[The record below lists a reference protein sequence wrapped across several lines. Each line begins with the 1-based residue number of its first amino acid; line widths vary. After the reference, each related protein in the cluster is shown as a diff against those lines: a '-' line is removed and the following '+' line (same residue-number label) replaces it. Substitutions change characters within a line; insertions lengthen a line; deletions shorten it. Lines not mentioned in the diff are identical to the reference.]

1 MPRKFS
7 DFPAIK
13 QIDFR
18 GEFCFI
24 CSTLVQNVYRD
35 GRYLYFLIILVNSTE
50 LILISSKLM
59 LMMLFWVLQ
68 RLRRTPPLL
77 FLLSRRK
84 SFILCPSPLPTLPLC
99 LRRSLHPS
107 KLRFHRP
114 PFLQPLQPLSEHVTL
129 VVLGSK
135 CTKSSMQSC
144 GTGRRIRL
152 AGQLDF
158 GVLFLKGMKRE

>member
-50 LILISSKLM
+50 IDFD
-59 LMMLFWVLQ
+59 LFEIDVDDVVLGPAKI
-68 RLRRTPPLL
+68 TTHTTFTFPPLKEEKL
-77 FLLSRRK
+77 HPVPLTPANT
-84 SFILCPSPLPTLPLC
+84 PSPPPAIPTPVQA
-99 LRRSLHPS
+99 
-107 KLRFHRP
+107 RFHRP
-114 PFLQPLQPLSEHVTL
+114 PFLQPLQPLSEHITL

-158 GVLFLKGMKRE
+158 GVLFLKGMKRG